1 MDGISRRF
9 ENHACRE
16 VPVKIK
22 SVKKITDYFHLNMF
36 EITYSDTND
45 RKKIW
50 SFASRN
56 DPPKCVSGHFETP
69 DAVVIVPY
77 HSENQKLVI
86 IKEFRVPL
94 GDYQYGFPAGLV
106 DNGETAETSVKREL
120 KEETGLTVTRINKVS
135 PPIYSSSGMTDESI
149 SMVYVECTGEASKEG
164 NTSSEDIETIFVS
177 PDEARSLC
185 SNDQI
190 KCDVKTWLVLSMYG
204 ETGKICGSRKK

>member
-1 MDGISRRF
+1 M
-9 ENHACRE
+9 
-16 VPVKIK
+16 KIEF
-22 SVKKITDYFHLNMF
+22 VKKITDYLHLNMF
-36 EITYSDTND
+36 EITYSDTKG
-45 RKKIW
+45 REKIW

-77 HSENQKLVI
+77 HTDKKQLVI

-106 DNGETAETSVKREL
+106 DAGETIDTSVIREL
-120 KEETGLTVTRINKVS
+120 KEETGLVMTQINRLS

-149 SMVYVECTGEASKEG
+149 VMAYVDCSGEVSNEG

-177 PDEARSLC
+177 PDEARELC
-185 SNDQI
+185 CNSQI
-190 KCDVKTWLVLSMYG
+190 KCDVKTWLVLSIYG
-204 ETGKICGSRKK
+204 ETGRVNW